1 MALNTVKHRTR
12 RVSTPTIK
20 THEGA
25 PAYVDNAKR
34 ELYILAATSLFS
46 GDSFYEKQDDR
57 LKRFRSL
64 IGSVLKDSDGAKY
77 IAALTKY
84 ARNELHLRTTPAL
97 LTAELFLGGPEGK
110 LGFLCDKCNKLVF
123 DLPAHKYKEHFD
135 AKADQLNPKTP
146 YGSMAE
152 YAVDAAT
159 WAWERGDEVLE
170 STAYFDVVGSKFT
183 AQFKKAVAR
192 YLATLNEYKVNKYKG
207 ESRTYTMRDI
217 VRLFHP
223 NPGLPWR
230 SALLK
235 FVSKG
240 WAELSDEEKAMLP
253 MIGKVKSGEGQTW
266 EQKITKAGESGE
278 VKAEDWEKSVDSMGH
293 MALLRNLRNIVQKG
307 VSEEVL
313 RKVAERISNREEVAK
328 AKQFPYRYYSAY
340 TALPSGSPKYLTD
353 AIAKAMDQSA
363 DQIAGLDGKIA
374 IVIDRSGSMYQA
386 MSKDSEVK
394 LEVAASALGAMFAR
408 KGNADIYVYSYS
420 PVEVRIPSN
429 TPVIAAMNGILGVPG
444 MGGVTNLGGALAR
457 VAMVAPAYDYIIV
470 LTDEQAHD
478 DAMKPVRDRKP
489 KATSPWVFCINMAGY
504 HPTVFD
510 PKYPGVVRVGGF
522 SDRVLDW
529 IRAVWISD
537 PVSMILKYAYPEA

>member
-1 MALNTVKHRTR
+1 MALNTVKRRTR
-12 RVSTPTIK
+12 KVSTPTIK

-34 ELYILAATSLFS
+34 ELYILAATALFGS
-46 GDSFYEKQDDR
+46 DTFYEKQDDR

-110 LGFLCDKCNKLVF
+110 QGFLCDKCGNRF
-123 DLPAHKYKEHFD
+123 HDLPKHMAEKHAKGLAHHP
-135 AKADQLNPKTP
+135 ASP
-146 YGSMAE
+146 YGIMSP
-152 YAVDAAT
+152 YALDAAT

-170 STAYFDVVGSKFT
+170 SAAYFDVVGSKFT

-192 YLATLNEYKVNKYKG
+192 YLSTLNEYKVNKYKG

-223 NPGLPWR
+223 KPGLPWR

-240 WAELSDEEKAMLP
+240 WAELSDEEKALLP

-307 VSEEVL
+307 VSAEVL
-313 RKVAERISNREEVAK
+313 RKVAERISDREEVAK

-340 TALPSGSPKYLTD
+340 TALPSGAPKYLTD

-374 IVIDRSGSMYQA
+374 IVIDRSGSMEHPL
-386 MSKDSEVK
+386 SKDSDVS

-408 KGNADIYVYSYS
+408 KGNADIYVYSYN

-429 TPVIAAMNGILGVPG
+429 TPVIAAMKGILGVPG
-444 MGGVTNLGGALAR
+444 MGGGTNLGAALSR
-457 VAMVAPAYDYIIV
+457 VAMVMPAYDYIIV

-478 DAMKPVRDRKP
+478 DCMKPVRDRKP

-504 HPTVFD
+504 QPTVFD

-529 IRAVWISD
+529 IRAIGISD